1 MLTFDSK
8 FFLQIKRTAMG
19 TVFTSTYAYLV
30 MTYHEIKISS
40 IICQS
45 HTLANKHF
53 ETFWFRFLND
63 SQILLKVNLIK
74 PEPLLSIL
82 KEINN
87 IIQLTME
94 KSQTRL
100 PFLDVMINKSGTKIS
115 INIYNKTTDSKR
127 YVPFMSHYPQHCL
140 ANIPFSLAGR
150 ICTTMGNEHVKKNAL
165 KKWKKNVVRSKI
177 P

>member
-53 ETFWFRFLND
+53 ETF
-63 SQILLKVNLIK
+63 
-74 PEPLLSIL
+74 
-82 KEINN
+82 
-87 IIQLTME
+87 
-94 KSQTRL
+94 
-100 PFLDVMINKSGTKIS
+100 
-115 INIYNKTTDSKR
+115 
-127 YVPFMSHYPQHCL
+127 
-140 ANIPFSLAGR
+140 
-150 ICTTMGNEHVKKNAL
+150 
-165 KKWKKNVVRSKI
+165 
-177 P
+177 